1 MNQLQTFKMTV
12 FRLFLILIHWI
23 ISLKDLVVIF
33 YDRLMQLIPFAK
45 SQNSATGIKSDA
57 AHLKKLP
64 VHLGIV
70 VLEDDLNVA
79 DIAKIVVWAITAGIS
94 YVTIYD
100 HKGKKQISK

>member
-1 MNQLQTFKMTV
+1 MIF

-33 YDRLMQLIPFAK
+33 YGRLMQLRPLAK
-45 SQNSATGIKSDA
+45 SQSIRSDV
-57 AHLKKLP
+57 AHLRKLP

-70 VLEDDLNVA
+70 VLEDDLNVV
-79 DIAKIVVWAITAGIS
+79 DVAKIVVWAITAGIS

-100 HKGKKQISK
+100 HKGKQHSARSITK